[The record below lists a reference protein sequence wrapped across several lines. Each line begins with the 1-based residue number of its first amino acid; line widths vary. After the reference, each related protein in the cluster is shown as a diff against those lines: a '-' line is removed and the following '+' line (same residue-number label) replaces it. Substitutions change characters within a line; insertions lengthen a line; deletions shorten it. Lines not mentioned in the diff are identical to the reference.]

1 MISPAGRGRSH
12 DVSIHPVQQDYMA
25 NEMVKEELITVF
37 NFCVRI
43 YVGFLVFS
51 VLHSVP

>member
-12 DVSIHPVQQDYMA
+12 DVSIHSLQQDYMA

-37 NFCVRI
+37 NFCIRL

-51 VLHSVP
+51 VLPSVN

>member
-1 MISPAGRGRSH
+1 MISPAGRGRSY
-12 DVSIHPVQQDYMA
+12 DVSIHSLQQHYMA
-25 NEMVKEELITVF
+25 NEMVKEELRTVF
-37 NFCVRI
+37 NFSIRV

>member
-12 DVSIHPVQQDYMA
+12 DVSIHSLQQHYMA
-25 NEMVKEELITVF
+25 NEMVKEELRTVF
-37 NFCVRI
+37 SIRV
-43 YVGFLVFS
+43 YVGLLVFS

>member
-12 DVSIHPVQQDYMA
+12 DVSIHSLQQHYMA
-25 NEMVKEELITVF
+25 NEMVKEELGTVF
-37 NFCVRI
+37 NFSIRV